1 MPVAFATC
9 QHSHTHSKFVLAA
22 AVCILKGAMM
32 LCSQCESELSP
43 RPRAGTK
50 TTVISGHNTCSLII
64 AYCILEWEHALLL
77 LLPLQGC
84 PLLLGSSPR
93 QPPGR
98 GQGESEFKMVIS

>member
-64 AYCILEWEHALLL
+64 AYCILKWEHAQ
-77 LLPLQGC
+77 LQGC
-84 PLLLGSSPR
+84 LLLLGSSPR
-93 QPPGR
+93 QPRRLRSRDSFTPFL
-98 GQGESEFKMVIS
+98 SFFYLN